1 MLLTKYNTTNSPTDL
16 TGNFPAFHFHVLLL
30 FQYPIQGPHTAFRY
44 HVSSGTSIC
53 DSFCLSFM
61 ILTPFFFFLNTDSLF
76 GRMTSKLDL
85 SELFL
90 IRLRLCIFRNIITE
104 VVLYASWCIVL
115 GTYRILKV
123 LLTSDIDFNH
133 LAMTVPAGFL
143 QCKCSPPSLSFSLF
157 YPLVFC
163 LKSAGCAID
172 VN

>member
-1 MLLTKYNTTNSPTDL
+1 MFCFCSSIQSRVHTLRLGIMSPQ
-16 TGNFPAFHFHVLLL
+16 VL
-30 FQYPIQGPHTAFRY
+30 QSVT
-44 HVSSGTSIC
+44 VSV
-53 DSFCLSFM
+53 CLSWFWP
-61 ILTPFFFFLNTDSLF
+61 LFFFFLNTDSLF

-172 VN
+172 VNWKKQVY

>member
-1 MLLTKYNTTNSPTDL
+1 MFCFCSSIQSRVHTLRLGIMSPQALQSVT
-16 TGNFPAFHFHVLLL
+16 
-30 FQYPIQGPHTAFRY
+30 
-44 HVSSGTSIC
+44 VSVY
-53 DSFCLSFM
+53 LSW
-61 ILTPFFFFLNTDSLF
+61 LWPPPFFLNTDSLF

-172 VN
+172 VNWKKQVY